1 MTSVGRLPRGPWRG
15 GGRTAAWLCG
25 ALVVGA
31 LTYMWHGAHVHLG
44 ELREA
49 ASKCMQHQEVLAAQM
64 EVVVEYKLR
73 LEKSLQQEKND
84 HRHTRESLQ
93 ARAEEERSLRERQSL
108 EASNRYS
115 SLQQQYKILQGQHG
129 DLEEETQKLRTERLE
144 WLERKSGLEASVSA
158 LQQQLTQLRASKAA
172 ELQDLKTQFSR
183 LEQEHESLTKRHGEA
198 LAEVRSGAAR
208 LKEKQRDVDRL
219 SQDRELLQQSK
230 PSTPQINPMAVLSRE
245 RVAQPAAAAPPPLQ
259 HEGEGEAEAD
269 NEERE
274 HAPAADTRPRH
285 EEGPALAAPPD
296 EGTNVGA
303 APPLGPA
310 DHAVGPAPP
319 QQKDG
324 ERQKDGGGARERE
337 EAAEAEAE
345 AGRHYDVPQGVV
357 PAPHGYVLQ
366 REEPAAGEDENDE
379 GGGVGIHPLA
389 RAGYPWRPPFMVGP
403 GPQPRRPQAQ
413 VQAQPAPR
421 GLRPRDGRREE
432 AEEEPLQ
439 QQQEEEDEDAG
450 GGGGGDYLQEPAR
463 GEDDDM
469 DHIDYNEGAQQRQ
482 GARGGAGRA
491 GAQPAGAAVAGVR
504 EPPLPVG
511 PRDSVM
517 VNPKK

>member
-1 MTSVGRLPRGPWRG
+1 
-15 GGRTAAWLCG
+15 
-25 ALVVGA
+25 
-31 LTYMWHGAHVHLG
+31 
-44 ELREA
+44 
-49 ASKCMQHQEVLAAQM
+49 
-64 EVVVEYKLR
+64 
-73 LEKSLQQEKND
+73 
-84 HRHTRESLQ
+84 
-93 ARAEEERSLRERQSL
+93 
-108 EASNRYS
+108 
-115 SLQQQYKILQGQHG
+115 
-129 DLEEETQKLRTERLE
+129 
-144 WLERKSGLEASVSA
+144 
-158 LQQQLTQLRASKAA
+158 
-172 ELQDLKTQFSR
+172 
-183 LEQEHESLTKRHGEA
+183 
-198 LAEVRSGAAR
+198 
-208 LKEKQRDVDRL
+208 
-219 SQDRELLQQSK
+219 
-230 PSTPQINPMAVLSRE
+230 MAVLSRE

-463 GEDDDM
+463 GGRGPPPGGNVDAAVDGPRDDPAALEEGEEEEDDDM

-491 GAQPAGAAVAGVR
+491 VAQPAGAAVAGVR